1 MKNICISFIVLF
13 ISITMNAQEKAG
25 PNRLFELQKK
35 KVEIDINKDVFTSV
49 TTNMYVSKKPQALIV
64 GLFIPISYETKK
76 TKINNNP
83 AAERMEF
90 NGEQMING
98 ENVLLLTGTIIKK
111 GIEFTKQKYYIKQDE
126 NTCIELTTMLAV
138 NADAKDKM
146 MLMKIVHSVIEKN

>member
-1 MKNICISFIVLF
+1 MVLF
-13 ISITMNAQEKAG
+13 ISFTMNAQEKAAS
-25 PNRLFELQKK
+25 NRLFDLQKT

-49 TTNMYVSKKPQALIV
+49 TTNMYVSQKPQALIV
-64 GLFIPISYETKK
+64 GLFIPISYENQKE
-76 TKINNNP
+76 KINSKP
-83 AAERMEF
+83 IAEGMEF
-90 NGEQMING
+90 KGEQMINS
-98 ENVLLLTGTIIKK
+98 ENVLLLTGTVLKK